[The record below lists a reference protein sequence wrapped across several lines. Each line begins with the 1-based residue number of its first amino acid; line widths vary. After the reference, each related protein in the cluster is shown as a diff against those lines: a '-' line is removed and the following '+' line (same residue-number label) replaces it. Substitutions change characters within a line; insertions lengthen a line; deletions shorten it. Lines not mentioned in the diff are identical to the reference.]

1 MKRKDIFPWNK
12 SFETGIKEI
21 DEQHKRMVNLI
32 NELTYHFIEDKEYDI
47 KSTFDELISYTQY
60 HFNSEERIL
69 EKYIKSKDTLIS
81 HKKGHSN
88 FLPKIMEIKEKYKND
103 NLNERILFFLIK
115 WLAFHII
122 DDDKRLIYTIN
133 KKSQNFDKESI
144 TIIYFIWETTLR
156 IKTIKKLK
164 KMNNSLKD
172 ILHNNYHDLASEGKK
187 D

>member
-1 MKRKDIFPWNK
+1 MRKNDIFPWTK

-21 DEQHKRMVNLI
+21 DEQHRKMVNLI
-32 NELTYHFIEDKEYDI
+32 NELTYYFVEDKEYDMNN
-47 KSTFDELISYTQY
+47 TVDELISYTQY
-60 HFNSEERIL
+60 HFNSEEKIL
-69 EKYIKSKDTLIS
+69 EKYIKSEDILLS

-103 NLNERILFFLIK
+103 NQSERILFFLIK

-133 KKSQNFDKESI
+133 KKSKNFDKESI
-144 TIIYFIWETTLR
+144 KIIYFIWETTLR

-172 ILHNNYHDLASEGKK
+172 ILHNNYYEFVGDIKK
-187 D
+187 